1 LASPAAGAPSWALP
15 QLNDKAAVDARAA
28 MASRRLIDDPQLIG
42 FNIEGFIPVQRDL
55 FGTKK
60 KDPAADEIGPR
71 DRST

>member
-1 LASPAAGAPSWALP
+1 
-15 QLNDKAAVDARAA
+15 

-60 KDPAADEIGPR
+60 KIPLPMKLGRGIGLPE
-71 DRST
+71 